1 MRRQCAILL
10 MVTALFCGVSEARTI
25 EGVVVDSTSGTA
37 LQGAIVALKD
47 SSGAV
52 LDYTVTDADGGF
64 SMNPDMVGA
73 GSYIEI
79 SLLGYA
85 SCRIRSPFQDR
96 YEVALRE
103 EALSLETLVVKAE
116 KVRLRGDTIEYSVP
130 TYVSQ
135 DDRSLGDILKK
146 LPGIDV
152 TKEGRVRYQGK
163 EIGKMY
169 IEGRDLLGSRYN
181 IATQNIDPRDLAAI
195 DIYEN
200 HQPVKALEGAVE
212 SNIASINIRL
222 KEGAKGKWTGAL
234 QGEAGYSTAA
244 PHVPYSA
251 GAFGMF
257 IGRNYQSISTAKTDA
272 AGNNIIYESDPNVFI
287 VGVDEIEFVDR
298 YRPAEMLSVS
308 HALAPI
314 DQDRT
319 RFNTAYSV
327 TTNHTV
333 PLGEST
339 VLGVGGKFEHNSLT
353 SGSEVEQTYMENDGG
368 TLSFTD
374 RNEVGSASYYAS
386 GDVSV
391 EVNSR
396 KVYLKDKLRLDFR
409 GTSAGSTV
417 SGSESRLQ
425 DVEDRNLGIMNYFAF
440 TKNTGKWIY
449 SFNMFS
455 QYTESGELMDILSPD
470 DGDTASQ
477 SIDSRIFYN
486 VLKFSNR
493 FRLAKNLGLNLYSSV
508 PYLYRTFR
516 TAMFGVALSDP
527 MFSDRTGND
536 VMLQYLK
543 PGEYAS
549 LEFTAGRLR
558 MDFGAEIWYQYLN
571 YRLDE
576 RSHDHLWAL
585 NPSVSLKYDFG
596 PRLSADLRGSY
607 SRSSV
612 DEQRIYDGLILQNFR
627 YMSLGRTELTQN
639 PVWNVAGSLDFRDP
653 ISGWYL
659 KVNGRYNASRSFQY
673 TRYFVDEYII
683 NWQSDEVT
691 DYSLVSAGATLS
703 KAFHGFSGKMDLSGG
718 FSMSSSNINQDGTVI
733 PYESYTYSAGL
744 KFIGDISR
752 WMKVDYNGTWALS
765 RYRSYGGQDSGDS
778 HSLNQKL
785 TVSFY
790 PHRAVS
796 IDVTAE
802 HYLDRYAEDNMVQM
816 CLLDASVYWFATPRL
831 QFFLHARNLLD
842 TRNYSYT
849 MLSPLNVT
857 RYSYRLRPLNVL
869 LGFEFKF

>member
-1 MRRQCAILL
+1 
-10 MVTALFCGVSEARTI
+10 
-25 EGVVVDSTSGTA
+25 
-37 LQGAIVALKD
+37 
-47 SSGAV
+47 
-52 LDYTVTDADGGF
+52 
-64 SMNPDMVGA
+64 
-73 GSYIEI
+73 
-79 SLLGYA
+79 
-85 SCRIRSPFQDR
+85 
-96 YEVALRE
+96 
-103 EALSLETLVVKAE
+103 
-116 KVRLRGDTIEYSVP
+116 
-130 TYVSQ
+130 
-135 DDRSLGDILKK
+135 
-146 LPGIDV
+146 
-152 TKEGRVRYQGK
+152 
-163 EIGKMY
+163 
-169 IEGRDLLGSRYN
+169 
-181 IATQNIDPRDLAAI
+181 
-195 DIYEN
+195 
-200 HQPVKALEGAVE
+200 
-212 SNIASINIRL
+212 
-222 KEGAKGKWTGAL
+222 
-234 QGEAGYSTAA
+234 
-244 PHVPYSA
+244 
-251 GAFGMF
+251 
-257 IGRNYQSISTAKTDA
+257 
-272 AGNNIIYESDPNVFI
+272 
-287 VGVDEIEFVDR
+287 
-298 YRPAEMLSVS
+298 
-308 HALAPI
+308 
-314 DQDRT
+314 
-319 RFNTAYSV
+319 
-327 TTNHTV
+327 
-333 PLGEST
+333 
-339 VLGVGGKFEHNSLT
+339 
-353 SGSEVEQTYMENDGG
+353 
-368 TLSFTD
+368 
-374 RNEVGSASYYAS
+374 
-386 GDVSV
+386 
-391 EVNSR
+391 
-396 KVYLKDKLRLDFR
+396 
-409 GTSAGSTV
+409 
-417 SGSESRLQ
+417 
-425 DVEDRNLGIMNYFAF
+425 MNYFAF

-516 TAMFGVALSDP
+516 TAMYGVALSDP

-802 HYLDRYAEDNMVQM
+802 HYLDRYAEDNTVQM